1 MEGPLCPGSQSCLG
15 TSASAEMDMFSFGL
29 PSCHFPAEPS
39 LLSPQS
45 LLYPYFSCS
54 SCCIF
59 LENRSIW
66 FLHWLSR
73 PSGSQVRGS
82 RNLWPESLDTPRR
95 QFYSVVIPEKHGGL
109 RGAAVPLDS
118 TQDRGMPELSFSP
131 NLSGVPSA
139 LPGGVWGLLWQLKE

>member
-1 MEGPLCPGSQSCLG
+1 MEGPLCSGSQSCLS
-15 TSASAEMDMFSFGL
+15 TSASAEMDMFLFGL
-29 PSCHFPAEPS
+29 PSCHFPAEPA

-73 PSGSQVRGS
+73 PSGSQVQGS
-82 RNLWPESLDTPRR
+82 RNLWPESLDTPHR
-95 QFYSVVIPEKHGGL
+95 QFYSVVIPEKHGVPQGL
-109 RGAAVPLDS
+109 LFPWTLLRIGARLSSHFHQTYLGFLVPY
-118 TQDRGMPELSFSP
+118 QEV
-131 NLSGVPSA
+131 SGVLCGS
-139 LPGGVWGLLWQLKE
+139 